1 MTETETDKKWLMY
14 DIVEMFILHLD
25 INAIGT
31 VAIVSVS
38 DSVSVNAPL
47 IGTLSNS
54 TLLFVLFKNF
64 AQVLLSLS
72 VNTP

>member
-1 MTETETDKKWLMY
+1 MY

-31 VAIVSVS
+31 VGIVSVLG
-38 DSVSVNAPL
+38 SVSVNAPL
-47 IGTLSNS
+47 IVTLSNS

-72 VNTP
+72 VNTPEGSA